1 MSELFQYHLRLL
13 EALLFASENPIPEKV
28 IADRLPE
35 GVDIQTLLRKLTAMY
50 KNRGVNLVKAGKN
63 WAFRTA
69 PDVRAQLVVEKEMTR
84 KLSRAAVETLAIVA
98 YHQPIT
104 RAEIEEIRGV
114 SVSRGTLDV
123 LLEASWIR
131 PRGRR
136 RTPGRPVTWGTTESF
151 LDHFG
156 LEGLDDLPGLDD
168 LKASGLIDKRPAIQT
183 LTTRGNVALK
193 KDPDMLEEVTNTG
206 SVVWE
211 PLDPNQ
217 DDVLTSEE
225 VDRRSNTA
233 S

>member
-168 LKASGLIDKRPAIQT
+168 LKDSGLIDKRPAIQT
-183 LTTRGNVALK
+183 LTTRGNVALM

-211 PLDPNQ
+211 PLDPDQ

>member
-156 LEGLDDLPGLDD
+156 IEGLDDLPGLDD

-211 PLDPNQ
+211 PLDPDQ

>member
-35 GVDIQTLLRKLTAMY
+35 GVDIQTLLRKLAAMY

-104 RAEIEEIRGV
+104 RAEIEEIRGGE
-114 SVSRGTLDV
+114 R
-123 LLEASWIR
+123 
-131 PRGRR
+131 
-136 RTPGRPVTWGTTESF
+136 
-151 LDHFG
+151 
-156 LEGLDDLPGLDD
+156 
-168 LKASGLIDKRPAIQT
+168 
-183 LTTRGNVALK
+183 
-193 KDPDMLEEVTNTG
+193 
-206 SVVWE
+206 
-211 PLDPNQ
+211 
-217 DDVLTSEE
+217 
-225 VDRRSNTA
+225 
-233 S
+233 

>member
-35 GVDIQTLLRKLTAMY
+35 GVDIQTLLRKLAAMY

-114 SVSRGTLDV
+114 GVSRGTLDV

-183 LTTRGNVALK
+183 LTTRGNVAPM
-193 KDPDMLEEVTNTG
+193 KDPDILEEVTNSG
-206 SVVWE
+206 IVVWE
-211 PLDPNQ
+211 PLDPDQ

>member
-28 IADRLPE
+28 IADRFPE

-50 KNRGVNLVKAGKN
+50 KNRGVNLIKAGKN

-156 LEGLDDLPGLDD
+156 LESLDDLPGLDD

-183 LTTRGNVALK
+183 LTTRGNVALM

-206 SVVWE
+206 SVVLE
-211 PLDPNQ
+211 PLDPDQ

-233 S
+233 T